1 MESNLQ
7 DLNKSAINNGLVIGV
22 ISAVLGI
29 LTYYVAPNLMGSTFY
44 GIGLGLV
51 SLGLYIYFTL
61 DLRKK
66 VGGYWNFK
74 SALKGIFLMAFIA
87 GLFGMVFNFVF
98 YKFIEP
104 DAFEKIS
111 GYITEG
117 TTKTF
122 ENLGMQQDQIDEAVE
137 KQLGAMKS
145 QFDPT
150 FTDLAKNFGI
160 AILVQFIMS
169 LIFAAIF
176 KKEHPAFAP
185 ATEE

>member
-7 DLNKSAINNGLVIGV
+7 DLNKAAINNGLVIGV
-22 ISAVLGI
+22 IAAVLSI
-29 LTYYVAPNLMGSTFY
+29 LTYYVAPNLMGSTFF

-51 SLGLYIYFTL
+51 SLGLYIYFTI

-66 VGGYWNFK
+66 IGGYWNFK
-74 SALKGIFLMAFIA
+74 TALKGIFLMAFIA

-104 DAFEKIS
+104 EAFEKIS
-111 GYITEG
+111 GYVTEG
-117 TTKTF
+117 ATKTF
-122 ENLGMQQDQIDEAVE
+122 ENLGMQQEQIDEAVE
-137 KQLGAMKS
+137 KQLEAMRG

-185 ATEE
+185 TTEE

>member
-29 LTYYVAPNLMGSTFY
+29 LTYYVAPSLMGSTFY

-122 ENLGMQQDQIDEAVE
+122 ESMGMQQDQIDEAVE
-137 KQLGAMKS
+137 KQVEAMRG

-150 FTDLAKNFGI
+150 FTDLARNFGI
-160 AILVQFIMS
+160 AILVQFTMS

-176 KKEHPAFAP
+176 KKEHPDFAP